1 MVDLSLD
8 QSTYLSSL
16 EQKDQYQMSTAK
28 QKWTKGQLKILPLWV
43 WCDWGIGV
51 RQHLGSR
58 AFRIA
63 GGCPDALAR

>member
-1 MVDLSLD
+1 MLLKPFVSAFLLSMA
-8 QSTYLSSL
+8 TVATAPV
-16 EQKDQYQMSTAK
+16 STAK